1 MSETSRAEA
10 DDAAVIGRSRQEPEA
25 FAEVFRRYAP
35 DIKRYVT
42 RRLKAADAG
51 RELAGAGLVPAAVH
65 TSELRRAI
73 DTASEVA
80 GVTGGHP
87 ATRRSWR
94 LNERHYGAWQGRSRR
109 DVLAEVGEEYF
120 IEVPRGWS
128 ARPPA
133 GEMGSGAEYPEL
145 RRPGVTAESLADVW
159 TRLQPYWR
167 ESIKRDLTAGAVV
180 LVVAH
185 GNSLRALVK
194 HLDGL
199 GEAELGSFELAVG
212 SPRCTASTAPTVPMA
227 TRARCSP
234 NSDRASATWID
245 LAVGGRVRRWAAWTT
260 R

>member
-1 MSETSRAEA
+1 VRAAHLVLLRHGESVWNSA
-10 DDAAVIGRSRQEPEA
+10 DRFGGWVDIPLTAHGVRQ
-25 FAEVFRRYAP
+25 
-35 DIKRYVT
+35 
-42 RRLKAADAG
+42 AADAG
-51 RELAGAGLVPAAVH
+51 RNLARAGLVPTAVH

-73 DTASEVA
+73 DTASEVT
-80 GVTGGHP
+80 GVTGGRP

-94 LNERHYGAWQGRSRR
+94 LNERHYGGWQGRSRR

-120 IEVPRGWS
+120 TEVRRGWS

-133 GEMGSGAEYPEL
+133 SGPRSGAEYPEL

-167 ESIKRDLTAGAVV
+167 ESITRDLTTGAVV

-185 GNSLRALVK
+185 GNSLRALVR

-212 SPRCTASTAPTVPMA
+212 RPRVY
-227 TRARCSP
+227 RF
-234 NSDRASATWID
+234 DRPDSAD
-245 LAVGGRVRRWAAWTT
+245 GHPPSVLAEL
-260 R
+260 